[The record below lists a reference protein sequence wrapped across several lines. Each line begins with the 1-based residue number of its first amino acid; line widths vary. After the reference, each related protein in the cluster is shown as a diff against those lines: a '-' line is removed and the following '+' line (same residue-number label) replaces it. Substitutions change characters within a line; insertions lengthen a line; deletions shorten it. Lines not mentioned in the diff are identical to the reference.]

1 MCVHECGSIVKVRKT
16 WSSALHH
23 VDLESEPWLQVP
35 LPAEPS
41 PSPALFVPFEK
52 GLCFYG
58 WGYFLLLPPP
68 SVRLTEGVIVKLSKI
83 LHLSCRSGESQDKG
97 AAEAS
102 HILFKAIGKTLTP
115 TKVGGGEKRI
125 WELQGAEGGG
135 REVGLGRLL
144 LGLPFLQPCGACD
157 PETPVTPHY
166 CSPRHPISVDIW
178 TNTPSRAMSPGISLS
193 QTNFMSIPGKHF

>member
-1 MCVHECGSIVKVRKT
+1 MWIWRVSLGRQ
-16 WSSALHH
+16 
-23 VDLESEPWLQVP
+23 PWLQVP

-41 PSPALFVPFEK
+41 PSPAPFVPFEK

-58 WGYFLLLPPP
+58 LGYFLLLPPP
-68 SVRLTEGVIVKLSKI
+68 SVSLTEGVIVKLSKI
-83 LHLSCRSGESQDKG
+83 LHLSCLGGESQDKG

-102 HILFKAIGKTLTP
+102 HILFKAIGKTLNP

-144 LGLPFLQPCGACD
+144 LCLPFLQPCGACD
-157 PETPVTPHY
+157 LETPVTPHY
-166 CSPRHPISVDIW
+166 GSPRHPISVDIW
-178 TNTPSRAMSPGISLS
+178 TNTPSREMSPGISLS
-193 QTNFMSIPGKHF
+193 QTNFHVSLDKHF